1 VTQGNA
7 SSAEVRTAVILAAG
21 LGARLA
27 DQHDDSPKGFLM
39 VGDDAPIIEES
50 VDKLAA
56 AGIERVVIVTGHLAE
71 YYEKFAASRP
81 NLIETVHNP
90 DYANSG
96 SMYSLYCARHQLD
109 SDFLLLESDLVYE
122 KRALDVLL
130 AGAADAVLMS
140 GPTYAGD
147 EVYIQAPDGLLQQM
161 SKDRDELQS
170 ITGELVG
177 ISRVSFRLWET
188 MREHAA
194 RAFEDTLHVAYETDS
209 LVAAA
214 AQLPVTCPL
223 VEDLLWGEIDDK
235 GHLERVRD
243 QVYPAIERRDG

>member
-1 VTQGNA
+1 MTQGDA
-7 SSAEVRTAVILAAG
+7 TGAEVRTAVILAAG
-21 LGARLA
+21 MGTRLA
-27 DQHDDSPKGFLM
+27 NQHDESPKGFLR
-39 VGDDAPIIEES
+39 VSEDAPIIEES
-50 VDKLAA
+50 VDKLVA

-90 DYANSG
+90 DYAKSG

-122 KRALDVLL
+122 RRALDVLL
-130 AGAADAVLMS
+130 AGVEDAVLMS
-140 GPTYAGD
+140 EPTYAGD
-147 EVYIQAPDGLLQQM
+147 EVYIQAPEGLLQQM

-170 ITGELVG
+170 IAGELVG
-177 ISRVSFRLWET
+177 ISRISFGLWQTLCEQ
-188 MREHAA
+188 AA

-223 VEDLLWGEIDDK
+223 IEDLLWGEIDDEK
-235 GHLERVRD
+235 HLERVRD
-243 QVYPAIERRDG
+243 QVYPAIVRRDG